1 MNLIKLKINCQTLER
16 NQIMVTNKMIHKI
29 YQSSKENNNRLIN
42 QLYIPNKKCY
52 NYLNLSKNRKIIQK
66 LFKV

>member
-42 QLYIPNKKCY
+42 
-52 NYLNLSKNRKIIQK
+52 
-66 LFKV
+66 